1 MELFFD
7 VLVIMGVVLFSIVAS
22 KNRKNKKTAGQT
34 VPNQPRQGGYTQ
46 PAKTGG
52 DIYHKAKQRTEDWRK
67 QLYEADRDKHYDRGS
82 LDYCDSDIPSS
93 GGITFR
99 DLPPGTDELLYLRR
113 WNRSRERML
122 EKSLET
128 RE

>member
-1 MELFFD
+1 MELFID
-7 VLVIMGVVLFSIVAS
+7 VLIVIGIVMFSVVAG
-22 KNRKNKKTAGQT
+22 KKKSNSRSSQP
-34 VPNQPRQGGYTQ
+34 VPNQPRREGYTK
-46 PAKTGG
+46 PAKSGG

-67 QLYEADRDKHYDRGS
+67 QLYEADRDRSYDRES
-82 LDYCDSDIPSS
+82 LDYCDSDIPAS

-99 DLPPGTDELLYLRR
+99 DLPAGTDELLYLRR
-113 WNRSRERML
+113 WNHSRERML